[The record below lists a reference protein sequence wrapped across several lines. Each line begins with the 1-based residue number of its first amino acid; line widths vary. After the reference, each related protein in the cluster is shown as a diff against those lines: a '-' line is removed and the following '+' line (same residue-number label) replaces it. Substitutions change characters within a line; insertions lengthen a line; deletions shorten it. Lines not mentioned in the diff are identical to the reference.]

1 MRPLPYF
8 DIHIPETL
16 EEALGLMSSLD
27 DVKALAGGTD
37 LIPLMR
43 EAECTPKNLVD
54 LNMVRELNYI
64 EKSDSYL
71 KVGGTVTHS
80 QILQNSLTSAFPA
93 LIDSV
98 SWIGSPQ
105 IRNRGTLAGNIL
117 NASPAADSAPP
128 LLVHEAE
135 AVLRSVSDER
145 ILPIEDLFEG
155 PKINC
160 LEPYELLTEIR
171 IPLPPATSS
180 SSFKRIGRRKAF
192 TLSVVSAAVYL
203 DVEDKICNDAK
214 VAFGSVDVTPV
225 RVYKLED
232 MLNNNELNKEK
243 INEICTIAKNFVKP
257 ITDVR
262 GTAEY
267 RRDMCEVLMKR
278 AIYETLERIGELND
292 NRI

>member
-1 MRPLPYF
+1 MKPLPYF
-8 DIHIPETL
+8 DIHMPDTL
-16 EEALGLMSSLD
+16 EEALELISSLD

-43 EAECTPKNLVD
+43 EAECAPKNLVD
-54 LNMVRELNYI
+54 LNKVRGLNYI
-64 EKSDSYL
+64 EKTDGYL
-71 KVGGTVTHS
+71 KIGGTVTHN
-80 QILQNSLTSAFPA
+80 QILQNNLASLFPA

-98 SWIGSPQ
+98 GLIGSPQ

-145 ILPIEDLFEG
+145 ILPIQDIFEG

-171 IPLPPATSS
+171 IPLPPETSS
-180 SSFKRIGRRKAF
+180 SSYHRIGRRKAF
-192 TLSVVSAAVYL
+192 TLSVVSAATYL
-203 DVEDKICNDAK
+203 EVEDKICNDAK
-214 VAFGSVDVTPV
+214 IDFGSVDVTPV
-225 RVYKLED
+225 RVYELED
-232 MLNNNELNKEK
+232 MIDHNELDEEK
-243 INEICTIAKNFVKP
+243 INEICAAASNYVKP
-257 ITDVR
+257 ITDIR

-278 AIYETLERIGELND
+278 AIYETLERIGE
-292 NRI
+292 

>member
-1 MRPLPYF
+1 MKPLPYF
-8 DIHIPETL
+8 DIHMPDTL
-16 EEALGLMSSLD
+16 EEALELMSHLD
-27 DVKALAGGTD
+27 NVKALAGGTD

-43 EAECTPKNLVD
+43 EAECTPRNLVD
-54 LNMVRELNYI
+54 LNIVRGLNYI
-64 EKSDSYL
+64 EKSDGYL
-71 KVGGTVTHS
+71 KIGGTVTHS
-80 QILQNSLTSAFPA
+80 QILQTNLTSVFPA

-128 LLVHEAE
+128 LLVYEAE

-171 IPLPPATSS
+171 VPLPSRTSS
-180 SSFKRIGRRKAF
+180 SSFKRIGRRRAF

-203 DVEDKICNDAK
+203 DVEDRICNDAK
-214 VAFGSVDVTPV
+214 FAFGSVDVTPV
-225 RVYKLED
+225 RV
-232 MLNNNELNKEK
+232 NELQDMIINCELNYEK
-243 INEICTIAKNFVKP
+243 INEICAAAKNYVKP

-267 RRDMCEVLMKR
+267 RQDMCEVLLKR
-278 AIYETLERIGELND
+278 AIYETLERIGE
-292 NRI
+292 